1 MMTMTI
7 CVVFERLNAVRALSG
22 RPPIPPQ
29 PWRHRRT
36 DQFDAELTVTC
47 AELDFLGP
55 TVQNPAHDD
64 KSQPSAGP

>member
-47 AELDFLGP
+47 ADAGFSGTDGSESGP
-55 TVQNPAHDD
+55 
-64 KSQPSAGP
+64 